1 MLRVYRTI
9 SVLLGD
15 LQLKGVEFIGNNDEK
30 LIKMPPPEAHE
41 LKWVRHVLKDKSR
54 SAGQLCRQSC
64 LEKLG
69 GGLDMNMV
77 RRIQVNPYALPP
89 PGVGI
94 INKVTGPA
102 PDIDQVL
109 SVKPF

>member
-30 LIKMPPPEAHE
+30 LIKMSPPEAHK
-41 LKWVRHVLKDKSR
+41 LKRVRHVLKDKPR
-54 SAGQLCRQSC
+54 SAGKFRRQSC

-77 RRIQVNPYALPP
+77 RRIQVNPNTLSP

-94 INKVTGPA
+94 INKMTGA
-102 PDIDQVL
+102 TADINQVL
-109 SVKPF
+109 AVKPF